1 MHIILPVAGAPV
13 GVYVHSSPRKG
24 PAHSWDFSNTRGCG
38 GGTAVIMSPMHPEGT
53 YLTLCLLLSPAGGP
67 TAPGGHRESTSN
79 KNVRNLENEHG
90 THAPVAQW
98 IRRLPT
104 EQEIHGSI
112 PCGGTSC
119 FLLFSGWF
127 QVSLGG
133 SWFQGSLGR
142 SCGASCMFRPCF
154 LLFIVHST
162 SPLGTCRDRTATV
175 NREFA
180 VLLYWPSLRR
190 ATSTPRMQRTLQ
202 RITLHRTAVLAK
214 RTFNP
219 NTRYRIG

>member
-24 PAHSWDFSNTRGCG
+24 PAHSWDFSNTRGYG

-112 PCGGTSC
+112 PCGGTTCFCFFLVDFRFHWGEAGFRVHWGEAAELAVCLGLAFCFLSFTVHRPLGLAGTARLQSTGNSLSC
-119 FLLFSGWF
+119 FTGLLCAG
-127 QVSLGG
+127 Q
-133 SWFQGSLGR
+133 R
-142 SCGASCMFRPCF
+142 
-154 LLFIVHST
+154 VH
-162 SPLGTCRDRTATV
+162 PACNAYC
-175 NREFA
+175 NA
-180 VLLYWPSLRR
+180 
-190 ATSTPRMQRTLQ
+190 
-202 RITLHRTAVLAK
+202 
-214 RTFNP
+214 
-219 NTRYRIG
+219 